1 MSYLQTNPYV
11 LNLVPL
17 FNVADPTNGDAT
29 LTASQLTL
37 LAGMIDTTTNTI
49 KADVIEA
56 FTPDGVVTLQGNYN
70 VVGSFSVND
79 VQIGPNLDG
88 SNFINGTTV
97 NISTGTTGLVLTN
110 TVSSTAAAIDFIVG
124 SDPVFQIDGLGRA
137 LYQGDGV
144 SSNVN
149 RFWVSSAVLHAD
161 RAAIG
166 FGGASNISSIFNVYN
181 GDAYFDRN
189 VFCRSTITCNTLVQ
203 TSDRRLKSDIYPI
216 EGALSTLRMLQG
228 VNYTL
233 GGGAN
238 SGFIAQ
244 DVAEVLPNAVRSVSG
259 EMLGI
264 EYSQIIPVLV
274 EAVKSLTARVE
285 ELTERLEELEVRAG

>member
-29 LTASQLTL
+29 LTANQVAL
-37 LAGMIDTTTNTI
+37 LAGMVDTTTNTI
-49 KADVIEA
+49 RANTIA
-56 FTPDGVVTLQGNYN
+56 PFTPDGVVTLEGNYN
-70 VVGSFSVND
+70 VVGSLSVND
-79 VQIGPNLDG
+79 IPIGPNLDG
-88 SNFINGTTV
+88 SNFIYGTTV
-97 NISTGTTGLVLTN
+97 NIDTGTTGLVLTN
-110 TVSSTAAAIDFIVG
+110 TVSSTAAAINFIVG
-124 SDPVFQIDGLGRA
+124 SDSVFQIDGLGRA

-166 FGGASNISSIFNVYN
+166 FGGSNTLSSIFNVYG
-181 GDAYFDRN
+181 GDAYFDRDLS
-189 VFCRSTITCNTLVQ
+189 CRSTIRCTTLVQ
-203 TSDRRLKSDIYPI
+203 ASDRRLKSDIYPI

-244 DVAEVLPNAVRSVSG
+244 DVAEVLPNAVRSLSG
-259 EMLGI
+259 EILGI

-274 EAVKSLTARVE
+274 EAVKTLTARVE
-285 ELTERLEELEVRAG
+285 ELERRLG